1 MRACTRGHGADKV
14 RWGFAVDVA
23 PVGAPR
29 QQIKRTGFETKE
41 AATAAKAKLLDEHR
55 RGVWVQ
61 PDRMTVRDYLEQ
73 WITRLEATKR
83 ETGSTLYG
91 WRVCIEHHLVP
102 HLGDI
107 RIQQLT
113 QPQIRA
119 CYHALDLH
127 GNTRTGGPL
136 APKSVWNV
144 HLCLSRA
151 LQDAVA
157 DGLIAGNPAHKARSQ
172 PKRRARVDFWTS
184 VELAQFLAWADRE
197 RSFQDRAL
205 WRMAAQTG
213 MRRGELL
220 GLRWSDIHG
229 SQALVSRAHAKLGHE
244 EFSDPK
250 TEAGVR
256 TIDLSDDTL
265 AALRS
270 WQAEQTA
277 QAAGWQEAYQR
288 NDLVFCRE
296 DGTPHDPDVTSDR
309 FRTAVLASGVKR
321 IRLHDLRHTSAVI
334 GLRELGEWPD
344 EVSARLGHSSVA
356 FTLETYGHLIPA
368 RGRAVAAGFDQ
379 LLRARTAPPLAVVT
393 EVSE

>member
-1 MRACTRGHGADKV
+1 MWA
-14 RWGFAVDVA
+14 FAVDVA
-23 PVGAPR
+23 PLGAPR
-29 QQIKRTGFETKE
+29 DQLKRQGFGTKDE
-41 AATAAKAKLLDEHR
+41 AVAAKAKLLDEKA
-55 RGVWVQ
+55 RGIWVA
-61 PDRMTVRDYLEQ
+61 PERLTVSDYLEQ
-73 WITRLEATKR
+73 WITALDAAKR

-91 WRVCIEHHLVP
+91 WRVCIDLHLVP
-102 HLGDI
+102 RLGDL

-119 CYHALDLH
+119 CYHDLDLH
-127 GNTRTGGPL
+127 GNTRTGGAL

-144 HLCLSRA
+144 HLCLTRA

-157 DGLIAGNPAHKARSQ
+157 DGLLSANPALRARAK

-184 VELAQFLAWADRE
+184 VELGRFLAWADAE
-197 RSFQDRAL
+197 RSLHDRAL

-220 GLRWSDIHG
+220 GLRWGDLHG
-229 SQALVSRAHAKLGHE
+229 SQVLVSRAHAKLGHE

-265 AALRS
+265 GALRAH
-270 WQAEQTA
+270 QAEQA
-277 QAAGWQEAYQR
+277 RQMAPWAEAYRQ
-288 NDLVFCRE
+288 NDLVFCRD

-309 FRTAVLASGVKR
+309 FRTAVLASAVKR

-368 RGRAVAAGFDQ
+368 RGRAVANGFDK
-379 LLRARTAPPLAVVT
+379 LIRARSAPPLTV
-393 EVSE
+393 VSEASE